1 VICVSGVV
9 TTVEK
14 KSGTEVCAEG
24 RERSHGIFGRLEAEK
39 VGSLP
44 PNLTF
49 FLRLFLRF
57 ACFYLFSVQYFAAVA
72 AEDVGSRKRKS
83 ELFTFFRRFHRLCP
97 PTHSSATNKCQIL
110 RAWFGHS
117 ERTAAG

>member
-1 VICVSGVV
+1 MICVSGLV
-9 TTVEK
+9 TAVEK

-83 ELFTFFRRFHRLCP
+83 VIVTFFPIPGRIALRKCFLLAARKSTRLCD
-97 PTHSSATNKCQIL
+97 S
-110 RAWFGHS
+110 G
-117 ERTAAG
+117 